1 MRMPNRLLW
10 QAPMLAGL
18 ALCVPSLGQSRA
30 TPQHHRASVPAPA
43 HSLTGSY
50 HGPHQCTLDVQELP
64 GGRIKFYLLA
74 LSQRL
79 DRGAP
84 NTGEA
89 SGVLPLRGGV
99 AVYHSDADTPGAADQ
114 DEKVVMR
121 FGNGRVSVSQHGDV
135 GFGQG
140 VDATGTYIRHSRKPP
155 KFDKNG
161 TAL

>member
-1 MRMPNRLLW
+1 MTVPNRPLW
-10 QAPMLAGL
+10 WASVLMVSAYS
-18 ALCVPSLGQSRA
+18 VPALGQSKTV
-30 TPQHHRASVPAPA
+30 TPHHRAGAVAPA
-43 HSLTGSY
+43 RSLTGSY
-50 HGPHQCTLDVQELP
+50 DGPHQCTLDVLELP

-89 SGVLPLRGGV
+89 SGVLPLHGGV
-99 AVYHSDADTPGAADQ
+99 AVYYSGAGTPDADDQ

-121 FGNGRVSVSQHGDV
+121 FQKGRVIIFQHGDA

-140 VDATGTYIRHSRKPP
+140 VDATGTYIRHSRRVPV
-155 KFDKNG
+155 FDKEGRSN
-161 TAL
+161 